1 LKLCPNQYDLVET
14 LPLVGHA
21 IKVRRSDGSMI
32 NPYLVQVIDVARHHK
47 VVDTLSI
54 HSSDKNELLL
64 KTGGDDHEIIN
75 AVIPL
80 FNKKDIDLKP
90 FITS

>member
-1 LKLCPNQYDLVET
+1 
-14 LPLVGHA
+14 
-21 IKVRRSDGSMI
+21 MI

-54 HSSDKNELLL
+54 HSSEKNELLL
-64 KTGGDDHEIIN
+64 KTGGDDHEIVN